1 MLWKII
7 EQVKEGEGVTV
18 FKKMVRVGLNE
29 KETSGQGLDGVGK
42 PAVFLGEG
50 AVKYQGWACAGK
62 SALCWAAG
70 RPEAGEA
77 QRRKEDET
85 RLGEEIRPHGVEAFV
100 RRWLFCD

>member
-50 AVKYQGWACAGK
+50 AVKYTGLD
-62 SALCWAAG
+62 LCWQVCSVLG
-70 RPEAGEA
+70 SREAGGGGSTEEEGG
-77 QRRKEDET
+77 RDET
-85 RLGEEIRPHGVEAFV
+85 G
-100 RRWLFCD
+100 